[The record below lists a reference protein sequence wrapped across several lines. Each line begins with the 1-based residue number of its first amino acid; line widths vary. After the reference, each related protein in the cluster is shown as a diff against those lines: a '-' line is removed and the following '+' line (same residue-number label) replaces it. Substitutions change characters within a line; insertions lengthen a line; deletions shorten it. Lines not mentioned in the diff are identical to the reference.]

1 MTLLT
6 LSQNI
11 SDYRIDRCR
20 KYPSELIVYITL
32 AAVICDAQTWEDVAL
47 FGRCKFD
54 YFKQI
59 FPYLEKI
66 PSHDTFNRFFSLLKP
81 EVFEKEFRKWV
92 RSVIKD
98 YKGVIALDGKTIK
111 NGYYDE
117 SSRYYRST
125 GLRRGSP
132 REKLHIVSA
141 WFVDFSISL
150 GQVKV
155 TEKSN
160 EIKAIPKL
168 LKELDILGCIITID
182 AMGCQK
188 KIAETIKEEGGE
200 YVLTV
205 KENHRYLYR
214 SIKHFFERE
223 ASEKENRISRFTT
236 FKRAH
241 GRKETRNCTVCNNL
255 YWLDGW
261 QDWPGLKT
269 FARIEATR
277 EVPGTNGYIK
287 SRETRYFISSLELNA
302 KVISQ
307 TIRSH
312 WSIENNLHWQ
322 LDVTFNED
330 EDRKKNNAARNFSCI
345 SKVALALLKNDK
357 TKKNSIKTKRKGAG
371 WDNQYL
377 HQLLSQD
384 IF

>member
-11 SDYRIDRCR
+11 PDYRIDRHR

-32 AAVICDAQTWEDVAL
+32 SAVICDAATWEDVAL

-59 FPYLEKI
+59 FPYLEEI

-81 EVFEKEFRKWV
+81 EVFEREFRKWV
-92 RSVIKD
+92 RSVID
-98 YKGVIALDGKTIK
+98 NYKGVIALDGKTIK
-111 NGYYDE
+111 GGCYDQTD
-117 SSRYYRST
+117 RLLRGT

-132 REKLHIVSA
+132 GEKLHIVSA

-155 TEKSN
+155 NEKSN
-160 EIKAIPKL
+160 EITAIPAL
-168 LKELDILGCIITID
+168 LKELDILGCTITVD

-188 KIAETIKEEGGE
+188 EIAETIIEEGGD

-205 KENHRYLYR
+205 KKNHPFLYR
-214 SIKHFFERE
+214 SLKLFFERKG
-223 ASEKENRISRFTT
+223 AEKESRMSRFTT
-236 FKRAH
+236 QERAH
-241 GRKETRNCTVCNNL
+241 GRIQTRECTVCNNL

-261 QDWPGLKT
+261 KDWKGLKT
-269 FARIEATR
+269 FACLEATR
-277 EVPGTNGYIK
+277 KTPGPNGYITTK
-287 SRETRYFISSLELNA
+287 ETRFFISSLELNA
-302 KVISQ
+302 ERMSKA
-307 TIRSH
+307 IRSH

-330 EDRKKNNAARNFSCI
+330 DDRKKNNAARNFSCI

-377 HQLLSQD
+377 HLLLSQD